1 MLSSHDI
8 KNEDFLNI
16 YLEDYSRLKQ
26 EAEEILKEANLFK
39 QLGDDTSYLACLKK
53 YEVYMLTVETMVVM
67 AAKKPIAEA

>member
-39 QLGDDTSYLACLKK
+39 QLGDNTSYLTCLQK
-53 YEVYMLTVETMVVM
+53 YEAYMLTVETMVVM